1 MTQGTVSAWHIAE
14 GAAVEKG
21 DVIADISIEKLS
33 NELCAPESGTVIKLL
48 AEEGDELPCGAAIAV
63 IGQEGEPY
71 QHLLDALE
79 LPSVSAGGMSGS
91 AQPSRPQG
99 EEQPQAPASCPEPA
113 SCGITPKAAKLAQEL
128 GVDLRGIQGTG
139 RHQLI
144 TREDIRAAAAAR
156 AQVQQA
162 PASPMQS
169 TAAAPVTTG
178 GVIGGQAGIVKMT
191 PMQSAICRSMTQS
204 WASCVPSTV
213 TRDLAADVLVAQ
225 VASCKP
231 KFAEVGV
238 KLSYTVYL
246 IKALALALEAHPDFR
261 SSVQDEQHLYV
272 TDQVHIGV
280 AMDVPNGLVVPKIRR
295 ANEKS
300 ILTIADELG
309 TLVRRARAGRL
320 CGEDL
325 EGGTM
330 TLTNLGNYQIKYF
343 TPVINPPESAILGVG
358 SLFTRTVSQH
368 NSIRFVNVMPL
379 SLTVDHRVISGA
391 PASHFLDTFC
401 DLLSHP
407 AQL

>member
-1 MTQGTVSAWHIAE
+1 MTEGTVSAWRIAE
-14 GAAVEKG
+14 GALVEKG
-21 DVIADISIEKLS
+21 DIIADISIEKLS
-33 NELCAPESGTVIKLL
+33 NELTAPVGGTVIKLL

-63 IGQEGEPY
+63 IGREGEPY
-71 QHLLDALE
+71 EHLLDALE
-79 LPSVSAGGMSGS
+79 LPSVSAGSMSRS
-91 AQPSRPQG
+91 AQAPKPQP
-99 EEQPQAPASCPEPA
+99 EEQPQGLDSCPESA
-113 SCGITPKAAKLAQEL
+113 GSGVTPKAAKLAQEL
-128 GVDLRGIQGTG
+128 GVDLRGIRGTG

-144 TREDIRAAAAAR
+144 TREDVRAAAR
-156 AQVQQA
+156 AQEQQV
-162 PASPMQS
+162 P
-169 TAAAPVTTG
+169 AAPPEHAVSAPVPSG

-191 PMQSAICRSMTQS
+191 PMQSAICRSMSQS

-213 TRDLAADVLVAQ
+213 TRDLVADELVAQ
-225 VASCKP
+225 VAGCKP

-246 IKALALALEAHPDFR
+246 IKALALALAAHPDFR

-272 TDQVHIGV
+272 TEQIHIGV
-280 AMDVPNGLVVPKIRR
+280 AMDVPNGLVVPKIRN

-309 TLVRRARAGRL
+309 TLVRRAREGRL
-320 CGEDL
+320 CGDDL

-358 SLFTRTVSQH
+358 SLFTSTVSQG
-368 NSIRFVNVMPL
+368 NSIRFVNIMPL

-391 PASHFLDTFC
+391 PASRFLDTFC